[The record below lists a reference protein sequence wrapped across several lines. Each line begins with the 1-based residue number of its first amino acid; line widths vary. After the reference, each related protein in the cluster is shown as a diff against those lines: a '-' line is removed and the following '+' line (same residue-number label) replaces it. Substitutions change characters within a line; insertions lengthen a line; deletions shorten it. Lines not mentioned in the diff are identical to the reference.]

1 MGNSQARPG
10 ILSLVDRHIPDDQR
24 QLEYDWID
32 EEVRV
37 LIGFETLRQ
46 FLLTLEFLR
55 QQA

>member
-32 EEVRV
+32 EEVRL